1 MVILRPMKFLKVLA
15 NALVSGLFFS
25 TLLVLLFAD
34 LNINLK
40 TSPRFLVQLTLHLA
54 VIYGLLIACVCLI
67 FFFIVQFFSGR
78 AVRIPFVSPS
88 FLSLSFSLLVLVF
101 LVLFRANTS
110 YFDSFFDLRMRTC
123 LRTQLMILAGLAV
136 LGPAVA
142 YGYRRYKRKVV
153 FFWVYF
159 LLFALGLG
167 FVFFQRSRYAVDQP
181 SLKRLPLLGKKVE
194 KKITLIGLEGLSFD
208 LLIPL
213 ISEGKLPN
221 FSWLMD
227 NGSSG
232 RLINFSP
239 TEPVTLNPSLDS
251 GKFPA
256 KHHRLSLS
264 RYRIGKM
271 KETLEI
277 VPRFLLFNQLERVG
291 FLKITPFRPASSVT
305 DIWQV
310 FEANQIS
317 AVKKD
322 WPYSFE
328 VPSQPS
334 SRAEKL
340 LSNILDSS
348 VPLSDEYFGLAR
360 NALFRDCAYEEA
372 GAEEKNARQPQ
383 VYYLLLSGLNT
394 VQAYFYKFHFPEQ
407 FGHIDQE
414 HLERYGPVID
424 RYYDFYDQIV
434 GKFLTGLKE
443 DELLVVFSPHGIEPL
458 PIWKRAIESL
468 LGNPMV
474 SAHHEFAP
482 AGVVFFYGKGVLRGN
497 NFDGMRIVDIAPT
510 LLYYLGLPVARD
522 MDGIV
527 KTSIFAKEFIAE
539 NPVIYISSYEEF
551 RIIPPQ

>member
-1 MVILRPMKFLKVLA
+1 MVILRAMKFLKVLA
-15 NALVSGLFFS
+15 NALISGLFFS
-25 TLLVLLFAD
+25 ALLALLFAD

-40 TSPRFLVQLTLHLA
+40 MSPRFLAEMALHLA
-54 VIYGLLIACVCLI
+54 VIYGLLITCLCLT
-67 FFFIVQFFSGR
+67 FFFMVQFFSGR
-78 AVRIPFVSPS
+78 SFRITFVSPS
-88 FLSLSFSLLVLVF
+88 FLSLSFFLLTLLF
-101 LVLFRANTS
+101 LFFFRANTT

-123 LRTQLMILAGLAV
+123 LRAQLVILGGLAV
-136 LGPAVA
+136 LGPALA
-142 YGYRRYKRKVV
+142 YGYRRYKKKAV

-159 LLFALGLG
+159 LLLSFGLG
-167 FVFFQRSRYAVDQP
+167 FMFLQRSRYPFEQP
-181 SLKRLPLLGKKVE
+181 SPKALPLLGKKIE

-213 ISEGKLPN
+213 ISERKLPN

-239 TEPVTLNPSLDS
+239 TEPVTLNASLDS

-256 KHHRLSLS
+256 KHRRLSLS

-277 VPRFLLFNQLERVG
+277 VPRYLLFNQLERVG
-291 FLKITPFRPASSVT
+291 FLKISPFQPASAAT

-317 AVKKD
+317 VIKRD

-334 SRAEKL
+334 PRAEKL
-340 LSNILDSS
+340 LGNILDSS
-348 VPLSDEYFGLAR
+348 IPPSDEYFAVAE

-372 GAEEKNARQPQ
+372 AVEAKNARQPQ
-383 VYYLLLSGLNT
+383 IYYLLLSGLNT

-414 HLERYGPVID
+414 SLQRYGPVID
-424 RYYDFYDQIV
+424 KYYDFYDQIV
-434 GKFLTGLKE
+434 GKSLTGLKE
-443 DELLVVFSPHGIEPL
+443 DELLVVFSPHGMEPL
-458 PIWKRAIESL
+458 PLWKRAIESL

-482 AGVVFFYGKGVLRGN
+482 DGVVFFYGKGVMRGN

-527 KTSIFAKEFIAE
+527 RTSIFSNEFIAE
-539 NPVIYISSYEEF
+539 NPVIYISSYDEF
-551 RIIPPQ
+551 RIIPPR

>member
-15 NALVSGLFFS
+15 NALISGLFFS
-25 TLLVLLFAD
+25 ALLALLFAD

-40 TSPRFLVQLTLHLA
+40 MNPRFLVELALHLT
-54 VIYGLLIACVCLI
+54 VIYGLLIACVCFI

-78 AVRIPFVSPS
+78 TVRIAFVSPS
-88 FLSLSFSLLVLVF
+88 FLSLSFSLLALVF
-101 LVLFRANTS
+101 LVFFRANTS
-110 YFDSFFDLRMRTC
+110 YFDSFFDLQMRAY
-123 LRTQLMILAGLAV
+123 LRTQLMILVGLAV
-136 LGPAVA
+136 LGPVLA
-142 YGYRRYKRKVV
+142 YGYRRYKKKAV
-153 FFWVYF
+153 FFWLYF
-159 LLFALGLG
+159 LLLAFGLG
-167 FVFFQRSRYAVDQP
+167 FIFFQRSSYPLGQP
-181 SLKRLPLLGKKVE
+181 SPKALPLLGKKAE
-194 KKITLIGLEGLSFD
+194 KRITLIGLEGLNFD

-213 ISEGKLPN
+213 ISERKLPN

-239 TEPVTLNPSLDS
+239 TEPVTLNASLDS

-256 KHHRLSLS
+256 KHRRLSLS

-277 VPRFLLFNQLERVG
+277 VPRFLLFNQLERAG
-291 FLKITPFRPASSVT
+291 FLKVSPFQPASAVT

-317 AVKKD
+317 TVKRD

-334 SRAEKL
+334 PRAEKL

-348 VPLSDEYFGLAR
+348 IPPSDEYFELAR
-360 NALFRDCAYEEA
+360 NALFRDCAYEETA
-372 GAEEKNARQPQ
+372 VEEKNARQPQ
-383 VYYLLLSGLNT
+383 IYYLLLPGLNT

-424 RYYDFYDQIV
+424 KYYDFYDQIV

-443 DELLVVFSPHGIEPL
+443 DELLVVFSPHGMEPL
-458 PIWKRAIESL
+458 PLWKRAIESL

-474 SAHHEFAP
+474 SAYHEFAP
-482 AGVVFFYGKGVLRGN
+482 DGVAFFYGKGVMRGN

-527 KTSIFAKEFIAE
+527 RTSIFTKEFIAE

-551 RIIPPQ
+551 RIIPPR

>member
-1 MVILRPMKFLKVLA
+1 MVILRPMKFLKALM
-15 NALVSGLFFS
+15 NALLSGLFFS
-25 TLLVLLFAD
+25 VLLALLFAD

-40 TSPRFLVQLTLHLA
+40 ISPRFLAELA
-54 VIYGLLIACVCLI
+54 LYLSVIYGLLIACACLAV
-67 FFFIVQFFSGR
+67 FFIVRFFSGR
-78 AVRIPFVSPS
+78 PVRIALVSPA
-88 FLSLSFSLLVLVF
+88 FLSLSFSFLILLFLVF
-101 LVLFRANTS
+101 FRANMT
-110 YFDSFFDLRMRTC
+110 YFNSFFDMRMRTC
-123 LRTQLMILAGLAV
+123 LQTQLFILVGLAV
-136 LGPAVA
+136 LGPVLAFR
-142 YGYRRYKRKVV
+142 YHRRKKAI
-153 FFWVYF
+153 FFLAYF
-159 LLFALGLG
+159 LCLAFGLG
-167 FVFFQRSRYAVDQP
+167 FVFLQRALYSPERP
-181 SLKRLPLLGKKVE
+181 SPKALPLLGKRIE
-194 KKITLIGLEGLSFD
+194 RRITIIGLEGLSFD

-213 ISEGKLPN
+213 ISERKLPN

-239 TEPVTLNPSLDS
+239 TEPITLNASLDS

-256 KHHRLSLS
+256 KHRQLSLS

-277 VPRFLLFNQLERVG
+277 VPRFLLFNQLERFG
-291 FLKITPFRPASSVT
+291 FLKVSLFQPASSVT

-310 FEANQIS
+310 FGANWIS

-334 SRAEKL
+334 PRAEKL
-340 LSNILDSS
+340 LSNILDGSIL
-348 VPLSDEYFGLAR
+348 PSDEYFELAR

-372 GAEEKNARQPQ
+372 AVEEKNARQPQ
-383 VYYLLLSGLNT
+383 IYYLLLSGLNT
-394 VQAYFYKFHFPEQ
+394 IQAYFYKFHFPEQ
-407 FGHIDQE
+407 FGHIDEQR
-414 HLERYGPVID
+414 LERYGPVID

-434 GKFLTGLKE
+434 GKYLTGLKE
-443 DELLVVFSPHGIEPL
+443 DELLVVFSPHGTEPL
-458 PIWKRAIESL
+458 PLWKRAIESL
-468 LGNPMV
+468 LGNSMV

-482 AGVVFFYGKGVLRGN
+482 DGAVFFYGRGVMRGN
-497 NFDGMRIVDIAPT
+497 NFDGLRIVDIAPT

-527 KTSIFAKEFIAE
+527 RTNIFAKEFIAE

-551 RIIPPQ
+551 RIIPPR

>member
-15 NALVSGLFFS
+15 NAIISGLFFS
-25 TLLVLLFAD
+25 GLLALLFAD

-40 TSPRFLVQLTLHLA
+40 ISPRFLVELALHLA
-54 VIYGLLIACVCLI
+54 VIYGLLIACLCSI
-67 FFFIVQFFSGR
+67 FFFIIQFFSGR
-78 AVRIPFVSPS
+78 SIRIAFISPS
-88 FLSLSFSLLVLVF
+88 FLSLSFSLLALLFLVF
-101 LVLFRANTS
+101 FRANTN
-110 YFDSFFDLRMRTC
+110 YFDSFFDSRMRTY
-123 LRTQLMILAGLAV
+123 LQTQLVTLVGLAV
-136 LGPAVA
+136 LGPVLA
-142 YGYRRYKRKVV
+142 YGYRRYKKKAI

-159 LLFALGLG
+159 LLLAFGLG
-167 FVFFQRSRYAVDQP
+167 FVFFQRSHYPLGQP
-181 SLKRLPLLGKKVE
+181 SPKALPLLGKKVE
-194 KKITLIGLEGLSFD
+194 KRITLIGLEGLSFD

-213 ISEGKLPN
+213 ISERKLPN

-239 TEPVTLNPSLDS
+239 TEPVTLNASLDS

-256 KHHRLSLS
+256 KHRRLSLS

-277 VPRFLLFNQLERVG
+277 APRFLLFNQLERVG
-291 FLKITPFRPASSVT
+291 FLKISPSQPASAVT
-305 DIWQV
+305 DIWQI

-317 AVKKD
+317 VVKRD
-322 WPYSFE
+322 WPYSLE

-334 SRAEKL
+334 PRAEKVL
-340 LSNILDSS
+340 ANILDSS
-348 VPLSDEYFGLAR
+348 VSPSDEYFAAAR
-360 NALFRDCAYEEA
+360 NALFRDCAYEETA
-372 GAEEKNARQPQ
+372 VEAKNARQPQ
-383 VYYLLLSGLNT
+383 IYYLLLSGLNT
-394 VQAYFYKFHFPEQ
+394 VQAHFYKFHFPEQ

-414 HLERYGPVID
+414 SLERYGPVID
-424 RYYDFYDQIV
+424 KYYDFYDQIV
-434 GKFLTGLKE
+434 GKSLTGLKE
-443 DELLVVFSPHGIEPL
+443 DELLVVFSPHGTEPL
-458 PIWKRAIESL
+458 PLWKRAIENL

-474 SAHHEFAP
+474 SAHHESAP
-482 AGVVFFYGKGVLRGN
+482 DGVVFFYGKGVVRGN

-527 KTSIFAKEFIAE
+527 RTSIFINEFIAE

-551 RIIPPQ
+551 RIIPPR